1 MEHIYIVKTGITELD
16 VDCVVKNLHI
26 VQSIDWH
33 ICNYKSRIYCE
44 FLYDIRMVKLII
56 ISTFVDNINVK
67 RRRDISRFSFIQ
79 KNSKLHLCLKFDFD
93 YNMC

>member
-1 MEHIYIVKTGITELD
+1 
-16 VDCVVKNLHI
+16 
-26 VQSIDWH
+26 
-33 ICNYKSRIYCE
+33 
-44 FLYDIRMVKLII
+44 MVKLII